1 MTRVL
6 LLLPLVLLV
15 LAAAPTAAAAAAPD
29 RAERQAAIE
38 SDAALPERARATLF
52 RARTSLDEGDPAAAA
67 EVLQAWLA
75 GDPGR
80 DHHLLRFELG
90 AALLADGRAD
100 AAGAELRAAV
110 GLEPAFAR
118 AWLRLGEAAYE
129 GAQYAEAADA
139 FERAYA
145 LLPDPPAEV
154 LHYAAV
160 CRLQAGDAAGACDL
174 LAPLVA
180 ADPAGAPFAW
190 HQALAAAAIEAGTP
204 ARARGSLAALLAAR
218 PDDRAVWDLAWR
230 FAAGSGD
237 YRDAAVLLKAEGFL
251 AELDAA
257 ELEQLGELFAAVGIP
272 LEAAR
277 AWARAAELRRGSEGG
292 EGDEGGEAEAG
303 GGTARLARAWLAA
316 HEPARARAVL
326 ADALAAR
333 GEDAALL
340 SLLGEVALAAED
352 HAGALDAFARA
363 AAADPD
369 DGRAALMAGW
379 CALELGREA
388 EARRHLTAAAAFADQ
403 AEAAR
408 GLLGRLGGE

>member
-1 MTRVL
+1 MRRWPALLAVVL
-6 LLLPLVLLV
+6 LLPAVV
-15 LAAAPTAAAAAAPD
+15 AAAAEPPAAADPD
-29 RAERQAAIE
+29 RAQRQAAIE
-38 SDAALPERARATLF
+38 SDASLPERARATLF
-52 RARTSLDEGDPAAAA
+52 RARTSLDDGDPAAAA
-67 EVLQAWLA
+67 DVLQAWLG

-90 AALLADGRAD
+90 AALLADGRAE
-100 AAGAELRAAV
+100 AARAELRAAV

-129 GAQYAEAADA
+129 GAQYTEAADA
-139 FERAYA
+139 FVRAYA
-145 LLPDPPAEV
+145 LLPDPPAEI

-204 ARARGSLAALLAAR
+204 ARARGPLAALLAAR

-277 AWARAAELRRGSEGG
+277 AWTRAAELRRGGEGG
-292 EGDEGGEAEAG
+292 EGD
-303 GGTARLARAWLAA
+303 GTARLARAWLAA
-316 HEPARARAVL
+316 HEPGQARAVL

-340 SLLGEVALAAED
+340 ALLGEVALAAED

-379 CALELGREA
+379 CALELDRLG
-388 EARRHLTAAAAFADQ
+388 EARRFLSAAAAFPEQ

>member
-1 MTRVL
+1 MK
-6 LLLPLVLLV
+6 
-15 LAAAPTAAAAAAPD
+15 LAAAWLLFALVLPLAAGAQEFAD
-29 RAERQAAIE
+29 RTQRQAALE
-38 SDAALPERARATLF
+38 SDVSLPERARATLF
-52 RARTSLDEGDPAAAA
+52 RARTRLDEGDADGAASL
-67 EVLQAWLA
+67 LQAWLA
-75 GDPGR
+75 GDAGR

-90 AALLADGRAD
+90 AALLAGGRAE
-100 AAGAELRAAV
+100 AARAELRAAV

-129 GAQYAEAADA
+129 GARYGEAADA
-139 FERAYA
+139 FVRAHA

-180 ADPAGAPFAW
+180 SDPAGAPFAW

-257 ELEQLGELFAAVGIP
+257 ASEQLGELFAAVGIP

-277 AWARAAELRRGSEGG
+277 AWE
-292 EGDEGGEAEAG
+292 
-303 GGTARLARAWLAA
+303 
-316 HEPARARAVL
+316 
-326 ADALAAR
+326 
-333 GEDAALL
+333 
-340 SLLGEVALAAED
+340 
-352 HAGALDAFARA
+352 
-363 AAADPD
+363 
-369 DGRAALMAGW
+369 
-379 CALELGREA
+379 
-388 EARRHLTAAAAFADQ
+388 
-403 AEAAR
+403 
-408 GLLGRLGGE
+408 